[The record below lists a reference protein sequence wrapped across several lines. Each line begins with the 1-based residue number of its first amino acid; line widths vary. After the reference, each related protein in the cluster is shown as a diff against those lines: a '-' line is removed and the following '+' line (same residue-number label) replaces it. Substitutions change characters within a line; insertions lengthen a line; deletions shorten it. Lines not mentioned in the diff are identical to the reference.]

1 MGEVKEERNYQ
12 VPEYE
17 GYMAFLNFVSWDWN
31 VTNEDACANGVD
43 AVVTGNG
50 TYTVSL
56 DLEEGQEVNAVR
68 MLCVDIKG
76 LADAQNLDVSD
87 IGIHDVIVKCDN
99 QVVDSDM
106 SKMYFGCIEGKGDIR
121 LEIYNAYGYFNL
133 DNENNF
139 TTADEVDPEQFAFG
153 KEISVTFTL
162 TGMKK
167 GATATDGNYTIKTGT
182 GDVAGEVKRKSL
194 KTPTPEATN
203 TPEATS
209 TVETPAPGAENT
221 PEATSPTGTSTPGNA
236 DLPTAT
242 PPVGTRSPEVTNSA
256 ENKIVTPSV
265 KGTDKITVKKKT
277 VVVAPGKKTTIKY
290 TIKREADTSGAASVK
305 AFSANKKIAKV
316 SLNTKKKILT
326 IKVPQKAT
334 SGLSTTVRVIYI
346 CYIFRDKGMVS
357 FFIINVQKMRNL
369 RISLTPI
376 YVHTKI

>member
-17 GYMAFLNFVSWDWN
+17 GYVAFLNFVSWDWN

-194 KTPTPEATN
+194 KTPTP
-203 TPEATS
+203 
-209 TVETPAPGAENT
+209 
-221 PEATSPTGTSTPGNA
+221 GNA

-242 PPVGTRSPEVTNSA
+242 PPVETRSPEVTNSA